1 VGVKSHVENP
11 LGDDVAESCLDVV
24 ASTFS
29 RAIPPARPLSV
40 GERTVGWAGRMAAPT
55 TEPGQITKIFIRN
68 YKSLA
73 EAAIE
78 LPMFCVL
85 VGPNG
90 VGKSNF
96 IDALAFVK
104 DSLGESMD
112 LAFKKRGGQ
121 SAVRRRS
128 GGHPTHL
135 GIQLVMTLPGQGRA
149 LYAFEVAA
157 KASGRFE
164 ISRERCEVEQLF
176 EQPQAFE
183 VRDGAFTIEIPG
195 ISPKIAPDRLALFAA
210 SSVEPYRHV
219 FDFLTG
225 IETYSIVPDLMRI
238 PQPPDAGHSLRR
250 DGSNAA
256 AVLKRIRD
264 ERRDTYER
272 ICSLLEKTV
281 EGLAAVDYRAVAG
294 RDTLEFRQDV
304 GQKNPWRFP
313 ASNVSDGTLRM
324 LGLLLAVYQIDRPSV
339 VAIEEP
345 EATVH
350 PGAAEIITQ
359 VLVDASQDCQV
370 VITTHSAD
378 LLDFNYI
385 RDSALRVVAKDRN
398 STLIG
403 PMDESGRHAVK
414 EELFTPGEL
423 LRAREIDVDREATEA
438 AADQS
443 SLFAMPVAEG

>member
-1 VGVKSHVENP
+1 MS
-11 LGDDVAESCLDVV
+11 
-24 ASTFS
+24 
-29 RAIPPARPLSV
+29 
-40 GERTVGWAGRMAAPT
+40 APT
-55 TEPGQITKIFIRN
+55 TDPGQISKVFVRN

-73 EAAIE
+73 EAAVD

-104 DSLGESMD
+104 DSLSESMD

-121 SAVRRRS
+121 TAVRRRS

-149 LYAFEVAA
+149 MYAFEVAA
-157 KASGRFE
+157 KKSGRFE
-164 ISRERCEVEQLF
+164 VSREKCEVEELF
-176 EQPQAFE
+176 DQPYSFE
-183 VRDGAFTIEIPG
+183 IQDGVFKKEIPG
-195 ISPKIAPDRLALFAA
+195 ISPRIAPDRLALFAA
-210 SSVEPYRHV
+210 SSVEPYRRV
-219 FDFLTG
+219 YDFLTS
-225 IETYSIVPDLMRI
+225 IETYSIVPDLMRN
-238 PQPPDAGHSLRR
+238 PQPPDAGRSLRR

-256 AVLKRIRD
+256 AVLKRIKE
-264 ERRDTYER
+264 ERRESYDR

-281 EGLAAVDYRAVAG
+281 EGLAAVDYRSIGG

-304 GQKNPWRFP
+304 GQKNAWRFP
-313 ASNVSDGTLRM
+313 ATNVSDGTLRM
-324 LGLLLAVYQIDRPSV
+324 LGLLLAVYQVDRPGL

-359 VLVDASQDCQV
+359 VLVDAARDCQV
-370 VITTHSAD
+370 VLTTHSAD

-385 RDSALRVVAKDRN
+385 PDSALRVVAKERN
-398 STLIG
+398 ATLIG
-403 PMDESGRHAVK
+403 PMDESGRQAIK

-423 LRAREIDVDREATEA
+423 LRAREIDVDRNAADEA
-438 AADQS
+438 ARQA
-443 SLFAMPVAEG
+443 SLFVMPAAGD